1 MENETRLLSIV
12 REIQTLDAK
21 ADKGPWR
28 AQREDAITGGIHWAI
43 LPPNE
48 GATVAFVPEDTQ
60 QTAGLAKQNAE
71 LLARYR
77 TLAVELV
84 REVIDLEKR
93 CLEDR
98 LKMFEQ
104 YVCKKCECAPI
115 NLVADQLCVDCH
127 AVSFLP
133 EHLRSYSC
141 VCVGMRALAGRKLL
155 DS

>member
-1 MENETRLLSIV
+1 MANETKLLSVV

-93 CLEDR
+93 CDEDC
-98 LKMFEQ
+98 
-104 YVCKKCECAPI
+104 Y
-115 NLVADQLCVDCH
+115 
-127 AVSFLP
+127 
-133 EHLRSYSC
+133 
-141 VCVGMRALAGRKLL
+141 ALAMKIEKLQKAITVHRKNVWGDGDVTHPEDDFLYSVFDKL
-155 DS
+155 